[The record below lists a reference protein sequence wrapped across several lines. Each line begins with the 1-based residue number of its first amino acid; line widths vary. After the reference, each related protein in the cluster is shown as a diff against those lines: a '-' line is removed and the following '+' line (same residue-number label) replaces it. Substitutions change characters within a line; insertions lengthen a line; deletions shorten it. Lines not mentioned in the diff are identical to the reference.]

1 MSMCHDCPEGHY
13 SSAGATS
20 CIPPAP
26 TGFLSNATATSVTVQ
41 WEAIAAVSFETTI
54 NGTNKERHI
63 ENSRTFDNL
72 LPGSVYIVKVVAIG
86 ANGVESS
93 ATTESIET
101 MPDGVNTLGI
111 ALGVSGGVGALVLL
125 VVLIP
130 ICLLVVF
137 VVCIVVARMKKSKAS
152 KASGPS
158 SIEMMEI

>member
-111 ALGVSGGVGALVLL
+111 ALGVSGGVGALVLIGGSDPHL
-125 VVLIP
+125 SVGRLCGVYRRGQDEEEQS
-130 ICLLVVF
+130 F
-137 VVCIVVARMKKSKAS
+137 QSFR
-152 KASGPS
+152 
-158 SIEMMEI
+158 SIFH